1 MFYILCI
8 LLIIMSG
15 FCNRFAG
22 GLLSKL
28 VGKDLGDFLPRQIWG
43 FVTGFSC
50 GIICIY
56 EKPELLDLW
65 YFYVSVIAASVV
77 MGLLR
82 GLGWGNSLRVGF
94 DENGKLESDLAK
106 KQMPVFALHAM
117 GMNTGVMI
125 LQIFVHQ
132 NMIIQISSIMLAIIC
147 AGLGWL
153 GAYILAFLK
162 PLNIPK
168 LGMTNTDPPP
178 TGEFYAGMIT
188 IITFLLFSI

>member
-1 MFYILCI
+1 MCGL
-8 LLIIMSG
+8 
-15 FCNRFAG
+15 CNRFAG

-43 FVTGFSC
+43 FSVGFSC
-50 GIICIY
+50 GIICLH
-56 EKPELLDLW
+56 ENPKLLTFW
-65 YFYVSVIAASVV
+65 YFYVAVIAASVV

-82 GLGWGNSLRVGF
+82 GLGWGNSLTVGF
-94 DENGKLESDLAK
+94 QNGKLDINLAK

-117 GMNTGVMI
+117 GMNAGAMI

-132 NMIIQISSIMLAIIC
+132 VIFIQISLIILAIIC

-153 GAYILAFLK
+153 VAYILAFLK

-168 LGMTNTDPPP
+168 LGMTKSDPPP
-178 TGEFYAGMIT
+178 TGEFLAGMIT
-188 IITFLLFSI
+188 IITFLIFA